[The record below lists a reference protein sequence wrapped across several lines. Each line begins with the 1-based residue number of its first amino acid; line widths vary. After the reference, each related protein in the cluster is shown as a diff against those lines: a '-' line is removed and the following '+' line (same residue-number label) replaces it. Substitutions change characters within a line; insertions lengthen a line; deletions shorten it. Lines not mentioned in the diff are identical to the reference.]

1 MSPPPLAHLGPLDFR
16 HPCPVAVMSPRV
28 VTVEESG
35 GGFVERVRYGR
46 FGGRVGGRVVSGHNW
61 GSQHDPLTRECVPA
75 SSEGGRFVMYMHS
88 VSGRELNNKV
98 GSRNQQ

>member
-1 MSPPPLAHLGPLDFR
+1 M
-16 HPCPVAVMSPRV
+16 
-28 VTVEESG
+28 
-35 GGFVERVRYGR
+35 
-46 FGGRVGGRVVSGHNW
+46 VSGHNW

-98 GSRNQQ
+98 GSRDLPDSIRFSNDQSDLYPPLCLWLLLHVTLTPRP